1 MGWFWG
7 GSNQDDPVKKLDPEL
22 RDFLEHEAPKKY
34 VPTNALPSVHEPSKT
49 VEKTPVSP
57 PSSESASTP
66 SEPSVPN
73 ASLFPDG
80 RYAHL
85 WKTYKPPQE
94 KEQSEMKTAER
105 VIEKYKQR
113 GDTVH
118 RAAMENCA
126 LEQEDWANC
135 FRTGNWQKQLKAR
148 ATMCSEENSKFSR
161 CFTTQAKFLQAL
173 GYASSFEWDAEREER
188 IQMHADKLYH
198 EMLDYETRVEEAQ
211 KAGLE
216 PPPLTSLF
224 NPQAPPP
231 PQSPAVTTKK
241 TLEIPGGEAIPVGLK
256 PSKPLEKLT
265 PHERELEIRAH
276 NAQLE
281 QQKLYVQEATPFI
294 KSQDEARSKRREKA
308 TSWFGETIGR
318 WVT

>member
-7 GSNQDDPVKKLDPEL
+7 ASNDDPVKKLDPDL
-22 RDFLEHEAPKKY
+22 REYLEHEAPKKY
-34 VPTNALPSVHEPSKT
+34 VPTTSV
-49 VEKTPVSP
+49 
-57 PSSESASTP
+57 PSSQGPSTTVAPQAQSSQPKTSDAEP
-66 SEPSVPN
+66 SEPAIPS

-85 WKTYKPPQE
+85 WKTYKPPKE
-94 KEQSEMKTAER
+94 KEASEQKTAER

-126 LEQEDWANC
+126 LEHEDLTYC
-135 FRTGNWQKQLKAR
+135 FQTGTWQKRLQAR
-148 ATMCSEENSKFSR
+148 VTLCSEENTKFSR

-173 GYASSFEWDAEREER
+173 GYASSFEWDGEREER

-198 EMLDYETRVEEAQ
+198 EMLDYERRVDEAQ
-211 KAGLE
+211 KAGQE

-224 NPQAPPP
+224 NPQAE
-231 PQSPAVTTKK
+231 PQQKPVSKPGA
-241 TLEIPGGEAIPVGLK
+241 LEIPGGETVPAGFK
-256 PSKPLEKLT
+256 PSKPLAQLT

-276 NAQLE
+276 YAQLE
-281 QQKLYVQEATPFI
+281 QQKLYVQEASPFM
-294 KSQDEARSKRREKA
+294 KTQEDARNKRRDKA
-308 TSWFGETIGR
+308 VSWFGETIGR